1 MLFRSSLQDVM
12 DGADSMLA
20 ASAITITDARSTLG
34 DASET
39 VGSTVRL
46 IGSGLDAADDA
57 SADLLRVLDAADDT
71 LSDLEDMLGAVDMGP
86 ADDAAHEKVNA
97 RIDKMIAALET
108 ARDLT
113 SDEDVQA
120 QLDAA
125 ISGLEELRTA
135 VDGSGIDRKST
146 RLNSSH
152 SSQSRMPSSA

>member
-1 MLFRSSLQDVM
+1 MTPPPTCC
-12 DGADSMLA
+12 GCWN
-20 ASAITITDARSTLG
+20 
-34 DASET
+34 
-39 VGSTVRL
+39 
-46 IGSGLDAADDA
+46 
-57 SADLLRVLDAADDT
+57 AADDT

-125 ISGLEELRTA
+125 ISGLGGAAHRRGRLRHL
-135 VDGSGIDRKST
+135 SG
-146 RLNSSH
+146 
-152 SSQSRMPSSA
+152 AG